1 MIERFLQLLLET
13 TSLIQPH
20 YFQLPV
26 AGVPEAILR
35 ERVYCYEL
43 YHQLRTLI
51 SREAMFANCALSGEI
66 DKQGHPLI
74 RQYSPDFVLHVPGRT
89 ENHVIV
95 EVKPITG
102 SARGIRKD
110 RNSIEYFLSA
120 DVGYTNGVH
129 LVYGNGAINRFEAA
143 WRRPPPAGNVDLL
156 WHRQPGERAQRVEL
170 NR

>member
-26 AGVPEAILR
+26 AGVPDAISAPA
-35 ERVYCYEL
+35 CGSTT
-43 YHQLRTLI
+43 LRTLI
-51 SREAMFANCALSGEI
+51 SREAMFADCALSGEI

-74 RQYSPDFVLHVPGRT
+74 RQYSPDFVLHVPGRMQ
-89 ENHVIV
+89 NYVIV

-110 RNSIEYFLSA
+110 RKTIEYFLSA
-120 DVGYTNGVH
+120 DVGYTKGVH
-129 LVYGNGAINRFEAA
+129 LVYGDGAINRFEAA
-143 WRRPPPAGNVDLL
+143 WRRQQPASNVDLL
-156 WHRQPGERAQRVEL
+156 WHRQPGEQAHRIDL